1 MQPVLCGRD
10 DARLALAVERVR
22 RGRRR
27 DLLGLRRREPP
38 GGEGS
43 GDAGGS
49 RTAAEESATADPAA
63 RAQDVTAAVSCDS
76 GSESALTASVSFLVS
91 AGVSAV

>member
-1 MQPVLCGRD
+1 METVLGGRH
-10 DARLALAVERVR
+10 DARLALAVEGVR
-22 RGRRR
+22 RQRRR
-27 DLLGLRRREPP
+27 DLLGLGRREPP

-49 RTAAEESATADPAA
+49 RAAAEESAAADPAA
-63 RAQDVTAAVSCDS
+63 GAQDVTAAVSCDS

-91 AGVSAV
+91 AGLSAV